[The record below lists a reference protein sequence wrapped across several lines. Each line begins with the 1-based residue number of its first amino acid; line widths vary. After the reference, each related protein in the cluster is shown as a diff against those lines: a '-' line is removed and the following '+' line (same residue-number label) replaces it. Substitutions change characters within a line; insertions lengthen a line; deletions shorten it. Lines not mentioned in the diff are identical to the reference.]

1 MKLRHFLGLLL
12 VTSLSVGVIQ
22 SAQAAIKPGAAC
34 KKAGLMSLEGSKVY
48 TCVKSGKKLIWNKG
62 VAIPGGVVGAL
73 PTQSQPS
80 QSQPSQT
87 QPTPMVTPTPVAPK
101 PPAIGTV
108 SNPVPAGT
116 KITIG
121 KVAFRIEGT
130 NNAVMSQVC
139 ADNGLRDGCTYD
151 AKYNGIPDPK
161 ATVWWYA
168 IKASAFNL
176 DSKIVDITSLDRRFK
191 LVSEAGLLI
200 EGDSASL
207 EDNLLAFGQ
216 IIPGGSATGRFYFKV
231 PVGVSVK
238 TLLVIND
245 QSNWPISE
253 ADYYLLTDT
262 SSVGPIAEPG
272 PMAIPTTLSGNVGSA
287 GNPAPRG
294 TTLVAGKLQFRV
306 DGLLQPVTKEIC
318 VSNGSRLGC
327 TYDAKYNGI
336 VDVSSG
342 ITWQAITMTVTNL
355 DKKIV
360 NVGSLDRTFK
370 IAQSNGQLRDAQYIS
385 MKDALNDDVQLIPGG
400 SVTGRLYFVSKNGTT
415 FQDLLVLRDSS
426 DWPNS
431 TADYYFSLK

>member
-1 MKLRHFLGLLL
+1 MKLRHFLGVFLAFSISAG
-12 VTSLSVGVIQ
+12 VSV
-22 SAQAAIKPGAAC
+22 SAHAAIKPGSAC
-34 KKAGLMSLEGSKVY
+34 KKAGLMSLEGAKVY

-62 VAIPGGVVGAL
+62 VGIPGDIVGAR
-73 PTQSQPS
+73 PVQTQTTQSQP
-80 QSQPSQT
+80 
-87 QPTPMVTPTPVAPK
+87 TPKATPTPLAPK
-101 PPAIGTV
+101 PPAIGTI

-116 KITIG
+116 KFTIG

-130 NNAVMSQVC
+130 NNAVMAQVC
-139 ADNGLRDGCTYD
+139 ADNGSREGCTYD

-161 ATVWWYA
+161 AAVWWYA
-168 IKASAFNL
+168 IKASVFNL
-176 DSKIVDITSLDRRFK
+176 DSKIIDITSLDRRFK
-191 LVSEAGLLI
+191 LVSESGLLI

-207 EDNLLAFGQ
+207 EDNLLAFGH
-216 IIPGGSATGRFYFKV
+216 IIPSGSATGRFYFKV
-231 PVGVSVK
+231 PSGVSIK
-238 TLLVIND
+238 TLLVISD

-262 SSVGPIAEPG
+262 SGVAPIAEPG
-272 PMAIPTTLSGNVGSA
+272 AMATPTTLSGSVGSF
-287 GNPAPRG
+287 GNPAPRS
-294 TTLVAGKLQFRV
+294 TTIVAGKLQFRV
-306 DGLLQPVTKEIC
+306 DGSLQSVTKDVC
-318 VSNGSRLGC
+318 ANNGSRLGC
-327 TYDAKYNGI
+327 TYDTNYNGI
-336 VDVSSG
+336 PDVHSEVS
-342 ITWQAITMTVTNL
+342 WQAITMTVSNL

-400 SVTGRLYFVSKNGTT
+400 SFTGRLYFVSKNGTT